1 MLLELSSV
9 IMLLHLATAQEQKLA
24 VLTIFSQSEE
34 TFAGF
39 EPVRSEWVSANKEMA
54 DIPHKTLGL

>member
-1 MLLELSSV
+1 MLLALSSA
-9 IMLLHLATAQEQKLA
+9 ITLHSATAHEQKLA

-54 DIPHKTLGL
+54 DIPHKTLSL

>member
-1 MLLELSSV
+1 MLFALFGAITLHSS
-9 IMLLHLATAQEQKLA
+9 TAHEQKFA